1 MLDSGFSFEPPSDE
15 EIDYEDINSD
25 VEDEEE
31 TSDVEDKGKVQKKTQ
46 SPWDFS
52 SYTESVADEHARRST
67 TSIDEKIS
75 KFVQQRKPVDMVPE
89 KDEDGEDDSSD
100 SEPDRQG
107 NTSKWLKIENPTFA

>member
-1 MLDSGFSFEPPSDE
+1 MESGFSFEPPSDE

-25 VEDEEE
+25 VEVDEE
-31 TSDVEDKGKVQKKTQ
+31 TSDVEQEDKGKLQNKTQ

-75 KFVQQRKPVDMVPE
+75 KFVQQRKPADIVQE
-89 KDEDGEDDSSD
+89 KDDDDEDDD
-100 SEPDRQG
+100 DDPEPDRQ
-107 NTSKWLKIENPTFA
+107 